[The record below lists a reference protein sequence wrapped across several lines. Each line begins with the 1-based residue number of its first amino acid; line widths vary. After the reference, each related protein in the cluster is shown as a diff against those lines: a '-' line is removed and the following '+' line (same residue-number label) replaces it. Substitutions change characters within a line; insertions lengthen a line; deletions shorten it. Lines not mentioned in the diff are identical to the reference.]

1 MNHKMKSIPMKKLL
15 FLLPLFLLVT
25 SFSKKE
31 LVWTAIGDSITFMN
45 EHPEEAGNRI
55 SKGYMTMVTAKLP
68 HIKYINQGHNGW
80 TAAGIAEKIE
90 ELGLQKS
97 DIYSVFLGTN
107 DWWSSRPLGAIN
119 DYHKNTGTGT
129 FYGSYRII
137 VDKLRA
143 LNPEAKIILVTPMQ
157 RVDFVYLT
165 NMKNNAWGS
174 YKQKNGQ
181 SLSQFADAVNEIGK
195 YEKFK
200 VIDLFNDKQLGL
212 KHLVKYKRLKDPET
226 GTYKN
231 FKYPAFIDVP
241 FDPEKD
247 EYPYPLD
254 AMNLTFDGLHPSDK
268 GYEIMSRLFVKAIKA
283 N

>member
-1 MNHKMKSIPMKKLL
+1 MKRLL

-25 SFSKKE
+25 SFSSKE

-55 SKGYMTMVTAKLP
+55 SKGYMSMVTAKLP
-68 HIKYINQGHNGW
+68 YIKYINQGHNGW
-80 TAAGIAEKIE
+80 TAARIAERIE
-90 ELGLQKS
+90 TLDLQKS

-107 DWWSSRPLGAIN
+107 HWWSSRPLGTID
-119 DYHKNTGTGT
+119 DYHKNNGNGT

-137 VDKLRA
+137 INKLRA
-143 LNPEAKIILVTPMQ
+143 LNPQAKIILVTPMQ

-181 SLSQFADAVNEIGK
+181 SLSQFADAVNKIGR

-200 VIDLFNDKQLGL
+200 IVDLFNDKQLGL

-231 FKYPAFIDVP
+231 FKYPTFIDVP

-247 EYPYPLD
+247 EHPYPLD
-254 AMNLTFDGLHPSDK
+254 AMNLTYDGLHPSDK
-268 GYEIMSRLFVKAIKA
+268 GYEIISKLFVKAIKTRHT

>member
-1 MNHKMKSIPMKKLL
+1 MKKLI
-15 FLLPLFLLVT
+15 FLLPLFILVT
-25 SFSKKE
+25 SFSSKE

-68 HIKYINQGHNGW
+68 YIKYINQGHNGW
-80 TAAGIAEKIE
+80 TAAGIAEKVE
-90 ELGLQKS
+90 DLGLQKS

-107 DWWSSRPLGAIN
+107 DWWSSRPLGAID
-119 DYHKNTGTGT
+119 DYHKNTGNGT

-174 YKQKNGQ
+174 YKQKSGQ

-200 VIDLFNDKQLGL
+200 VVDLFNDKQLGL

-231 FKYPAFIDVP
+231 FRYPAFIDVP

-268 GYEIMSRLFVKAIKA
+268 GYEIMSRLFIKAIKA